1 MTDLYLSLVIP
12 CFNERRR
19 ILSTL
24 QRLRE
29 YLIGCQCQNVEVVVV
44 DDGSTDGTADLLR
57 SFQRSSE
64 PGEGWDKL
72 TLLFNETNRGKGYS
86 VRRGVLAARGR
97 YIFFTDADLPYDLE
111 ALEWFLG
118 ALKDEGYDLA
128 IGARDVPGSRFSVRR
143 SAVRRLASD
152 IFTWIVRNYAVKGIP
167 DTQCGFKGFQ
177 RRVALDLFQRGRI
190 DRYAFDV
197 ELVFLARRRGYRI
210 GRLPVVLV
218 HNDDSKIRVMRD
230 SAQMLLD
237 LFRIMIYARR
247 GVYDK

>member
-29 YLIGCQCQNVEVVVV
+29 HLVSCQYQDAEVIVV

-57 SFQRSSE
+57 SFQ
-64 PGEGWDKL
+64 GWDKL

-97 YIFFTDADLPYDLE
+97 YVFFTDADLPYDLE
-111 ALEWFLG
+111 TLGRFLAALE
-118 ALKDEGYDLA
+118 EGDDLA
-128 IGARDVPGSRFSVRR
+128 IGARDLPGSRFSVPR
-143 SAVRRLASD
+143 SAIRRLASD

-177 RRVALDLFQRGRI
+177 REVALDLFQRGRL
-190 DRYAFDV
+190 DGYAFDV

-210 GRLPVVLV
+210 ARLPVVLV
-218 HNDDSKIRVMRD
+218 HNDDSKIRVVRD
-230 SAQMLLD
+230 SARMLLD
-237 LFRIMIYARR
+237 LFRILIYARR
-247 GVYDK
+247 GVYDV

>member
-12 CFNERRR
+12 CFNECRR

-24 QRLRE
+24 QSLRE
-29 YLIGCQCQNVEVVVV
+29 YLVGDPYQGAEVIVV
-44 DDGSTDGTADLLR
+44 DDGSTDSTADLLR
-57 SFQRSSE
+57 SFQE
-64 PGEGWDKL
+64 WDRL

-111 ALEWFLG
+111 ALGRFLT
-118 ALKDEGYDLA
+118 ALEAGYDLA
-128 IGARDVPGSRFSVRR
+128 IGARDLPGSRFSVPR
-143 SAVRRLASD
+143 SAIRRLASD

-177 RRVALDLFQRGRI
+177 REVALDLFQRGRI
-190 DRYAFDV
+190 DGYAFDV

-210 GRLPVVLV
+210 ARLPVVLV
-218 HNDDSKIRVMRD
+218 HNDDSKIRVVRD

-237 LFRIMIYARR
+237 LFRILIYARQ
-247 GVYDK
+247 GVYDV